1 MQHNYTLVVSPSDAS
16 KQVVCSSQSDEAEL
30 VLPTPESRNMGK
42 VAEGIQSWRQKAS
55 EFSHSSSP
63 CARDD
68 AMEVDT
74 PPSSPIHDSPVTPA
88 QSASPPFDAPVRSA
102 VTPRSSSALQTSI
115 VASTGLPSPPETD
128 KLPPLPS
135 TPEPMDPEA
144 KTARIIAEIRARA
157 FAANQSSEDEELLIF
172 RELEDSDDDD
182 LVGDLPLMNN
192 AKGKR

>member
-1 MQHNYTLVVSPSDAS
+1 
-16 KQVVCSSQSDEAEL
+16 
-30 VLPTPESRNMGK
+30 
-42 VAEGIQSWRQKAS
+42 
-55 EFSHSSSP
+55 
-63 CARDD
+63 
-68 AMEVDT
+68 MEVDT

-102 VTPRSSSALQTSI
+102 VTPRSCSVLQTSI

-157 FAANQSSEDEELLIF
+157 FTANQSSEDEELLIF